1 MTLATLVIAGDADS
15 TGNGSNGAFGNGS
28 GSGAEAVATE
38 AAEPPERR
46 AAPPPSVAGFGGAG
60 GVTGSTEGGGTVAD
74 FVAAAFGLRGLS
86 QRSQRIPRVIAA
98 PHMKHFEAIGRRL
111 NLRSYA
117 RFSCCRN
124 VIGFAAVWRGSMK
137 QIVVIGAGTMGNGI
151 AHTAAASGFDVTL
164 IDVGEVF
171 LERGMATISKNLKR
185 GVDKGKM
192 TAEDKQQVLD
202 RIRATSNIAAAAGAD
217 IVIEAIIENLAAKT
231 QLFAQLDALT
241 GADCILASNTSS
253 ISITKIAAATKRP
266 DKVIGMHFMN
276 PVPVMTLVEVIR
288 GIATSDETYARVAE
302 LSKQMGKT
310 AIEVNDYPGF
320 ISNRV
325 LMPMINEAIFA
336 LFEGVATA
344 ESIDGV
350 MKLGMNHPMGPLT
363 LADFI
368 GLDVCLAILRVLEE
382 GFGDPKYRPCP
393 LLVKMV
399 DAGWLGR
406 KSERGFYDYRKT

>member
-1 MTLATLVIAGDADS
+1 
-15 TGNGSNGAFGNGS
+15 
-28 GSGAEAVATE
+28 
-38 AAEPPERR
+38 
-46 AAPPPSVAGFGGAG
+46 
-60 GVTGSTEGGGTVAD
+60 
-74 FVAAAFGLRGLS
+74 
-86 QRSQRIPRVIAA
+86 
-98 PHMKHFEAIGRRL
+98 MK
-111 NLRSYA
+111 N
-117 RFSCCRN
+117 
-124 VIGFAAVWRGSMK
+124 
-137 QIVVIGAGTMGNGI
+137 IVVIGGGTMGNGI

-164 IDVGEVF
+164 VDVTDELLTRAVS
-171 LERGMATISKNLKR
+171 TITANLQR

-192 TAEDKQQVLD
+192 TADERDAIVG
-202 RIRATSNIAAAAGAD
+202 RIKPTTDMKTVGDAD
-217 IVIEAIIENLAAKT
+217 IVIEAIIENVDAKT
-231 QLFAQLDALT
+231 KLFSTLDEVT
-241 GADCILASNTSS
+241 RPDCILASNTSS

-288 GIATSDETYARVAE
+288 GIATSDETWMKVENLAKR
-302 LSKQMGKT
+302 MGKT
-310 AIEVNDYPGF
+310 PIEVNDYPGF

-336 LFEGVATA
+336 LYEGVATR

-368 GLDVCLAILRVLEE
+368 GLDVCLAILRVLEQ

-406 KSERGFYDYRKT
+406 KSGRGFYDYRK